1 MTLNI
6 YRQRSSLGPNVTS
19 YRHKLVRRV
28 CDSRP
33 NLSVPSISDQI
44 LQASGLTE
52 EELTL
57 EIAVAL
63 YQREILSLG
72 KAAELANLHRMA
84 FQTALSERQ
93 VPVNYGPD
101 DLEADMATLDRV
113 LPS

>member
-6 YRQRSSLGPNVTS
+6 P
-19 YRHKLVRRV
+19 
-28 CDSRP
+28 
-33 NLSVPSISDQI
+33 DQV

-72 KAAELANLHRMA
+72 KAAAFADLHRMA
-84 FQTALSERQ
+84 FQAALSEREL
-93 VPVNYGPD
+93 PLNYSVE
-101 DLEADMATLDRV
+101 DLEADLNTLDRI

>member
-1 MTLNI
+1 MMTLNI
-6 YRQRSSLGPNVTS
+6 
-19 YRHKLVRRV
+19 
-28 CDSRP
+28 
-33 NLSVPSISDQI
+33 SDQV

-72 KAAELANLHRMA
+72 KAADFAGLHRMA
-84 FQTALSERQ
+84 FQAALYERK
-93 VPVNYGPD
+93 VPINYSVE
-101 DLEADMATLDRV
+101 DLEADLNALDRI

>member
-1 MTLNI
+1 MTL
-6 YRQRSSLGPNVTS
+6 
-19 YRHKLVRRV
+19 
-28 CDSRP
+28 
-33 NLSVPSISDQI
+33 SISDQV

-72 KAAELANLHRMA
+72 KAAELANLHRLA
-84 FQTALSERQ
+84 FQAALSERQ
-93 VPVNYGPD
+93 VPVNYGLE
-101 DLEADMATLDRV
+101 DLEADMDTLDRV

>member
-1 MTLNI
+1 ML
-6 YRQRSSLGPNVTS
+6 L
-19 YRHKLVRRV
+19 K
-28 CDSRP
+28 
-33 NLSVPSISDQI
+33 ISDQI

-72 KAAELANLHRMA
+72 KAAELANLHRFA
-84 FQTALSERQ
+84 FQAALSERQ
-93 VPVNYGPD
+93 VPVNYGLE

>member
-6 YRQRSSLGPNVTS
+6 
-19 YRHKLVRRV
+19 
-28 CDSRP
+28 
-33 NLSVPSISDQI
+33 SDQV

-72 KAAELANLHRMA
+72 KAADFAGLHRMA
-84 FQTALSERQ
+84 FQAALYERK
-93 VPVNYGPD
+93 VPINYDIEDLED
-101 DLEADMATLDRV
+101 DLETLEK
-113 LPS
+113 LGL

>member
-1 MTLNI
+1 MMTLN
-6 YRQRSSLGPNVTS
+6 
-19 YRHKLVRRV
+19 
-28 CDSRP
+28 
-33 NLSVPSISDQI
+33 ISDQI

-72 KAAELANLHRMA
+72 KAAELANLHRLA
-84 FQTALSERQ
+84 FQAALSERQ
-93 VPVNYGPD
+93 VPVNYGVE

>member
-6 YRQRSSLGPNVTS
+6 
-19 YRHKLVRRV
+19 
-28 CDSRP
+28 
-33 NLSVPSISDQI
+33 SDQV

-84 FQTALSERQ
+84 FQAALSERK
-93 VPVNYGPD
+93 VPINYSVE
-101 DLEADMATLDRV
+101 DLEADLATLNRV
-113 LPS
+113 

>member
-1 MTLNI
+1 ML
-6 YRQRSSLGPNVTS
+6 L
-19 YRHKLVRRV
+19 
-28 CDSRP
+28 D
-33 NLSVPSISDQI
+33 ISDQI

-72 KAAELANLHRMA
+72 KAAELANLHRFA
-84 FQTALSERQ
+84 FQAALSERQ
-93 VPVNYGPD
+93 VPVNYGLE
-101 DLEADMATLDRV
+101 DLEVDMATLDRV